1 MQKCSCRIGKF
12 FHHNKFVKLLVVLS
26 YTYTYSI
33 EIIACTNLFTVPGWN
48 LLPATGTEGDT
59 VAVCATLFGL
69 PANGLECDFVLQLI
83 ISEETIPNTG
93 THLLFYRCIIIILRV
108 GDTSLCV
115 LICSLTRVYIVY
127 VI

>member
-1 MQKCSCRIGKF
+1 M
-12 FHHNKFVKLLVVLS
+12 HVL
-26 YTYTYSI
+26 YVYTYSI
-33 EIIACTNLFTVPGWN
+33 EIIACTNLFTVPSWN

-93 THLLFYRCIIIILRV
+93 THLLFYHTTRGGYKFVCTDLFLNSSVHCIR
-108 GDTSLCV
+108 
-115 LICSLTRVYIVY
+115 YIDHNQSY
-127 VI
+127 SY